1 MAPITFPILSSRSL
15 PNKIANSTSSII
27 KLVTQSSAAFSAHAP
42 SLAPVPP
49 SSTLP
54 SKSPISTAFPDL
66 FREQSS
72 TIIVDAPTTTYAS
85 YIELND
91 NAFTSEPTAL
101 SDSTSIGDSY
111 EIETQAPQPNNSGRD
126 IGIVIGC
133 IIGVLILGLI
143 GWIYMMKAKRN
154 PKKRSK
160 GKGKEKEVVQET
172 VKVRVKANKR
182 KHRKHK
188 KHRKTEAETAG
199 GSGGEAPAA
208 EGA

>member
-1 MAPITFPILSSRSL
+1 MAPITFPIISSRSL

-54 SKSPISTAFPDL
+54 SKSPISTALPDL

-72 TIIVDAPTTTYAS
+72 TIIVDAPPLLT
-85 YIELND
+85 
-91 NAFTSEPTAL
+91 
-101 SDSTSIGDSY
+101 
-111 EIETQAPQPNNSGRD
+111 R
-126 IGIVIGC
+126 
-133 IIGVLILGLI
+133 
-143 GWIYMMKAKRN
+143 WIYMMKAKRN
-154 PKKRSK
+154 PKKRRK

-188 KHRKTEAETAG
+188 KHRKTEAETVG